1 MTIQSTQAALRRR
14 PTHRPQSHGVAS
26 SFGSEL
32 APTILSIATAVP
44 PFTLRQS
51 DVAAMAPF
59 LFDRARSN
67 LEYLMPVFGNAGI
80 DTRSSCMPIDWYR
93 SPHGWAERNR
103 LYIEHAVAL
112 LKQAATTA
120 LAQAG
125 RRPEDIANV
134 VTVSTT
140 GIATP
145 ALDAILMNELG
156 LSSQI
161 RRLPVFGLGCAGGTL
176 GLSHAADLARAHPEG
191 DTLLLVVELCAL
203 TFRQGDM
210 SNSNIVASALFGDGA
225 AALVLG
231 RPGSTGPR
239 LTASG
244 MHTWPGSLDVM
255 GWNVADDGLGVLF
268 SRDIPALVRQDM
280 GGAIAA
286 FLADQQL
293 GLDDI
298 DGFICH
304 PGGVKVLDALEDIF
318 GLARGGMGEAREV
331 LRRFGNM
338 SAVTVLFVLERYL
351 QQGLSGRYLVSAL
364 GPGFSA
370 GFQLIEV

>member
-1 MTIQSTQAALRRR
+1 MTIQSTRAALRRR
-14 PTHRPQSHGVAS
+14 ATQRPQSHGIGS
-26 SFGSEL
+26 NFDSEL
-32 APTILSIATAVP
+32 APTILSIATAEP
-44 PFTLRQS
+44 SFLLQQAE
-51 DVAAMAPF
+51 VAAVAPI
-59 LFDRARSN
+59 LFDRANSN
-67 LEYLMPVFGNAGI
+67 VDHLMPVFDNAGI
-80 DTRSSCMPIDWYR
+80 ETRRSCVPIDWYR
-93 SPHGWAERNR
+93 KPHGWAERNQ
-103 LYIEHAVAL
+103 LYLEHAVAL
-112 LKQAATTA
+112 LKEAATAA
-120 LAQAG
+120 LAKAG
-125 RRPEDIANV
+125 RRSEDIANV

-156 LSSQI
+156 LSPHI
-161 RRLPVFGLGCAGGTL
+161 RRLPIFGLGCAGGAL
-176 GLSHAADLARAHPEG
+176 GLSHAADLARMHPEG

-239 LTASG
+239 LTASA
-244 MHTWPGSLDVM
+244 MHTWPNSLDVM
-255 GWNVADDGLGVLF
+255 GWRVADDGLGVLF
-268 SRDIPALVRQDM
+268 SRDIPALVRHDM

-286 FLADQQL
+286 FLAEQHMNL
-293 GLDDI
+293 TDI

-318 GLARGGMGEAREV
+318 DLPRGGMVEAREV

-351 QQGLSGRYLVSAL
+351 RRELSGRYLVSAL

-370 GFQLIEV
+370 GFQLVEI

>member
-1 MTIQSTQAALRRR
+1 MTIQSTRAALRRR
-14 PTHRPQSHGVAS
+14 PANRPQSHSVGN

-32 APTILSIATAVP
+32 MPTILSIATAVP
-44 PFTLRQS
+44 PFALRQS
-51 DVAAMAPF
+51 DVAAIAPA
-59 LFDRARSN
+59 LFDGVRSN
-67 LEYLMPVFGNAGI
+67 VEYLMPVFGNAGI
-80 DTRSSCMPIDWYR
+80 DTRYSCMPIDWYR
-93 SPHGWAERNR
+93 SPHGWAERNQ
-103 LYIEHAVAL
+103 LYLKHAVAL
-112 LKQAATTA
+112 LKQAATAA

-125 RRPEDIANV
+125 RDPADIANV

-156 LSSQI
+156 LPSQI
-161 RRLPVFGLGCAGGTL
+161 RRLPVFGLGCAGGAL

-231 RPGSTGPR
+231 RPGSVGPR

-244 MHTWPGSLDVM
+244 MYTWPNSLDVM
-255 GWNVADDGLGVLF
+255 GWKVADDGLGVLF

-293 GLDDI
+293 SLDDI

-304 PGGVKVLDALEDIF
+304 PGGMKVLDALEDIL
-318 GLARGGMGEAREV
+318 GLARGGMTEARDV
-331 LRRFGNM
+331 LRSFGNM
-338 SAVTVLFVLERYL
+338 SAVTVLFVLERCL
-351 QQGLSGRYLVSAL
+351 RRGLSGRCLVSAL

-370 GFQLIEV
+370 GFQLLEA